1 MEVRAR
7 TLSRRESELISWLE
21 AERRPSVSLPEV
33 KQTLGWSDSVA
44 RNTLSRLAI
53 KGRLRRPARAL
64 YETIRAETGGWSI
77 PNPWAALSTWGQ
89 PYYVGFKSAAY
100 ENGLTP
106 DRPGSV
112 QTCVPTGAKRPHAWG
127 DVPIALIYLSK

>member
-53 KGRLRRPARAL
+53 KGWLRRTARGR
-64 YETIRAETGGWSI
+64 YETILAETGGLSV
-77 PNPWAALSTWGQ
+77 PNPWAALSTSGE
-89 PYYVGFKSAAY
+89 PYYLGVKAAARGK
-100 ENGLTP
+100 GLDP
-106 DRPGSV
+106 DPPAS
-112 QTCVPTGAKRPHAWG
+112 
-127 DVPIALIYLSK
+127 